1 MKKKPEHY
9 VDNKELF
16 EELKAFKAAKDAVS
30 EDDQFPNGQYM
41 IRTLTDMLMKMVAG
55 VALHQRWR
63 RYTDSYIE
71 EMKGDAYLRLV
82 QVVDKFKPD
91 KSSNPFGYFTQVIWR
106 TFRGRVDTENDL
118 HDFIQDEMVR
128 NSEDFDISWSRQAQ
142 KDIDRYGDECH
153 KTGYKKPEKQ

>member
-9 VDNKELF
+9 VDNRELF
-16 EELKAFKAAKDAVS
+16 EELKAFKATKEAVPE
-30 EDDQFPNGQYM
+30 EDQLPNGHYM
-41 IRTLTDMLMKMVAG
+41 SKTLTEMLMKMVAG
-55 VALHQRWR
+55 VGLNQRWR

-106 TFRGRVDTENDL
+106 TFRGRVDTENDM
-118 HDFIQDEMVR
+118 HNFIQDEMVR
-128 NSEDFDISWSRQAQ
+128 HSEDFDISFSRQAQ
-142 KDIDRYGDECH
+142 KDIDLYGDECH
-153 KTGYKKPEKQ
+153 KTKKEEKK

>member
-9 VDNKELF
+9 VDNRELL
-16 EELKAFKAAKDAVS
+16 EELKAFKALKAEDS
-30 EDDQFPNGQYM
+30 EVPNGNLM
-41 IRTLTDMLMKMVAG
+41 TPTLTTMLIKMVAG

-82 QVVDKFKPD
+82 QVVDKFKPE

-106 TFRGRVDTENDL
+106 TFRGRVDNENDL
-118 HDFIQDEMVR
+118 HDFIQDEMVK
-128 NSEDFDISWSRQAQ
+128 NSDDFDISWSRQAQ
-142 KDIDRYGDECH
+142 KDIDKYGDDCW
-153 KTGYKKPEKQ
+153 KTGYKKAEKKQ

>member
-9 VDNKELF
+9 VDNRELL
-16 EELKAFKAAKDAVS
+16 EELKSFKILKAVDP
-30 EDDQFPNGQYM
+30 EVPNGRLM
-41 IRTLTDMLMKMVAG
+41 TPILTTMLIKMVAG

-82 QVVDKFKPD
+82 QVVDKFKPE

-118 HDFIQDEMVR
+118 HDFVQDEMVKH
-128 NSEDFDISWSRQAQ
+128 SEDFDISFSRQAQ
-142 KDIDRYGDECH
+142 KDIDRYGDECW
-153 KTGYKKPEKQ
+153 KTKKDEKKK